1 MVLMLPKVC
10 MPSDVPLQAVNCAA
24 SQQSNNCHLFQ
35 RSLASVAQASH
46 MIHSADDNGDKR
58 LTVDEMLNNPYV
70 FYSAA
75 VDDEEESWHDEF

>member
-1 MVLMLPKVC
+1 MQ
-10 MPSDVPLQAVNCAA
+10 PLLNSA
-24 SQQSNNCHLFQ
+24 S
-35 RSLASVAQASH
+35 QASH
-46 MIHSADDNGDKR
+46 MIHRADDNGDKR